1 MQIRGGLVNI
11 VTVKVI
17 IVPVLACDVVAANF
31 HGLVTRPY
39 AQ

>member
-17 IVPVLACDVVAANF
+17 IVPVLACDVVMTNF
-31 HGLVTRPY
+31 HDLVTWP
-39 AQ
+39 